1 MNFLSIFSKQ
11 ALMRRVLISL
21 VPIILLG
28 VYLFGLRVLV
38 LLAVVTVA
46 GVVTEYIMLCYSNP
60 GKPVKIPE
68 AILVTCVLFTLTLPP
83 TIPIWIAIV
92 GIVFGVFFGKAV
104 FGGFGRNIF
113 NPALVG
119 RCFIYI
125 SFPSY
130 MTLSWMQPFQELPG
144 GFLRYSGGVDA
155 VTSSTPLILLGSSG
169 EIPSYAQL
177 ILGSISGCIGETSVL
192 LIVLAA
198 IYLIYTKTASWKIM
212 ASTTISFLLLDA
224 VLYAAGVG
232 HPPLVALLSGG
243 FLFGTVFM
251 TTDPITAPKNDT
263 ARIIYG
269 VLIGV
274 LTVIIRNFSL
284 FTEGIMFAILLAN
297 IFVPLIE
304 MQVADFMARKKV
316 AA

>member
-1 MNFLSIFSKQ
+1 
-11 ALMRRVLISL
+11 MRRVLISL